1 MKRMLK
7 PTEESTTGGP
17 VQGQVPHVRVRCK
30 EEFSADELALL
41 QAKLEGVDACR
52 GDQIGEQTTSTSVC
66 DEGQKCRARVTSD
79 PRYRAT
85 RSGWDASE
93 SHV

>member
-7 PTEESTTGGP
+7 PVEESTTKGP

-41 QAKLEGVDACR
+41 QAKLEGWMRTVA
-52 GDQIGEQTTSTSVC
+52 TKS
-66 DEGQKCRARVTSD
+66 EGKRPRHQFVMKAKNAGRV
-79 PRYRAT
+79 
-85 RSGWDASE
+85 
-93 SHV
+93 